1 MDIVIRIL
9 RIVYVLVC
17 ILIIALVLIQKSE
30 RGGASETIMGSGASN
45 FYEKNKGRTK
55 EGKLKRNTIIL
66 SVVFAALTIALSIL
80 GIR

>member
-1 MDIVIRIL
+1 MDMVIRLL

-17 ILIIALVLIQKSE
+17 LIIIVLVLVQKSD

-66 SVVFAALTIALSIL
+66 SIVFAVLTIALSIL
-80 GIR
+80 GA

>member
-1 MDIVIRIL
+1 MDMVIRLL

-17 ILIIALVLIQKSE
+17 LIIIVLVLVQKSD

-55 EGKLKRNTIIL
+55 EGKLKRNTIVL
-66 SVVFAALTIALSIL
+66 SIVFAILTIALSIL
-80 GIR
+80 GA

>member
-1 MDIVIRIL
+1 MDMVIRLL

-17 ILIIALVLIQKSE
+17 LIIIVLVLVQKSD

>member
-1 MDIVIRIL
+1 MDIVIKVL

-17 ILIIALVLIQKSE
+17 LIIIALVLVQKSD

-66 SVVFAALTIALSIL
+66 SIVFAVLTIALSIL
-80 GIR
+80 GA

>member
-1 MDIVIRIL
+1 MDMVIRIL

-17 ILIIALVLIQKSE
+17 LLIIALVLIQKSD

-45 FYEKNKGRTK
+45 FYEKNKGRTR

-66 SVVFAALTIALSIL
+66 AVVFAVLTIALSIL

>member
-1 MDIVIRIL
+1 MDIVIKVL

-17 ILIIALVLIQKSE
+17 LIIIALVLVQKSD

-55 EGKLKRNTIIL
+55 EGKLKRNTIVL
-66 SVVFAALTIALSIL
+66 SIVFAILTIALSIL
-80 GIR
+80 GA

>member
-1 MDIVIRIL
+1 MDMVIRLL

>member
-1 MDIVIRIL
+1 MDIVIKVL

-17 ILIIALVLIQKSE
+17 LIIIALVLVQKSN

-45 FYEKNKGRTK
+45 FFEKNKGRTK

-66 SVVFAALTIALSIL
+66 SIVFAVLTIALSIL
-80 GIR
+80 GA

>member
-1 MDIVIRIL
+1 MEMVIRIL

-17 ILIIALVLIQKSE
+17 LLIIALVLIQKSD

-45 FYEKNKGRTK
+45 FYEKNKGRTR

-66 SVVFAALTIALSIL
+66 AVVFAVLTIALSIL

>member
-17 ILIIALVLIQKSE
+17 LLIIALVLIQKSE